1 MNKSYGSNISR
12 FMILISLKKKCDSLS
27 LAVILKQNVSIVL
40 QDGWRAKLKA
50 RDDNEIDT
58 MFIDKRASG
67 DEKGQILVGRENRL
81 L

>member
-1 MNKSYGSNISR
+1 
-12 FMILISLKKKCDSLS
+12 MILISLKKKCLS
-27 LAVILKQNVSIVL
+27 LAVILKLYVSIVL